1 MLFLYGE
8 YQAKKKWNGVV
19 PMECFLWEE
28 TKQWL
33 GTEIKRLNRMFQRSE
48 EAINTALFTLQRN
61 SVLIKLKDISKIKSS
76 FSTVFN

>member
-1 MLFLYGE
+1 
-8 YQAKKKWNGVV
+8 
-19 PMECFLWEE
+19 
-28 TKQWL
+28 
-33 GTEIKRLNRMFQRSE
+33 MFQRSE